1 MVGGKFK
8 KDSSGGPNAASP
20 GVSGGFLYFNVQ
32 YGLCTEEMI
41 DEPGLLW
48 SDRRKKK
55 KKIKTRKSPIKQ
67 GSGPIKIVA
76 GSRDSPISILYNQKG
91 NKSSVP

>member
-41 DEPGLLW
+41 
-48 SDRRKKK
+48 
-55 KKIKTRKSPIKQ
+55 IY
-67 GSGPIKIVA
+67 
-76 GSRDSPISILYNQKG
+76 ILALIIMVRQTEEKEKNKNQKES
-91 NKSSVP
+91 N